1 MLSSVCPA
9 AQCLVG
15 SCMRVSGSSL
25 GWNEVFVFLI
35 AIKISV
41 YLVEHTQPGI
51 SPPVLKTSPVHGA
64 QHI

>member
-1 MLSSVCPA
+1 
-9 AQCLVG
+9 
-15 SCMRVSGSSL
+15 MRVSGSSL

-41 YLVEHTQPGI
+41 YLVEHSQPGI
-51 SPPVLKTSPVHGA
+51 SPPVLKTSPVHGV